1 MATTRIY
8 QSLALAT
15 AGTLL
20 AATGAGATDSATEA
34 RLRMLEAEIARL
46 RPLEAEVAKLR
57 HEAHGAKAQAKIAT
71 NVANAAQAHVSK
83 DGHGHPPPPPVFVS
97 FKNGLFVETEDK
109 AFSIHIGGRVHA
121 DGGWQSD
128 PANGDAS
135 NVLLRRARLDVAG
148 KAFKYWYYRTQF
160 EFGGSSGAASSANVR
175 DAWLAFKYPLL
186 TTIGLPYE
194 APIVIQLANQLRP
207 LGLEAMSTSNSG
219 ITFIERSMMSDAFNT
234 PRRHL
239 GASISSGGH
248 NWGVKAGLYS
258 TSPQDRGIRPIN
270 NRLGQYWEVDGR
282 AVFLPIRT
290 EEDLI
295 HIGATGRY
303 YQNNGASGASN
314 DELIVGPGVRNEANA
329 LNTRLLGTPDMS
341 CNPGG
346 PFNLFG
352 SVWASNPALGGSLV
366 QNNCLKNST
375 QFNVEF
381 VGIHGPFSI
390 QAEYSQ
396 AYYNRNSYNSAA
408 LLITPTALTGVP
420 AFQAARLAA
429 GQGLQSSAAF
439 DGFYVQA
446 QLFLTGET
454 RITGYT
460 DIEHNINTPY
470 TFSTAPKI
478 LNPISKGGYGAW
490 EVAGRWSSINLD
502 NGSQGAWSYLPA
514 YGALGLIPGVATPA
528 GLFPA
533 VLAAN
538 SVGITGGRVNK
549 ITLGL
554 NWYPEKGYRFLFNY
568 GRVLANVAP
577 FNQPW
582 LSSNDTNSFL
592 TRAEVWW

>member
-1 MATTRIY
+1 MKLRVG
-8 QSLALAT
+8 QRALAIAAFGLIAT
-15 AGTLL
+15 A
-20 AATGAGATDSATEA
+20 SATPAAADTASELRELKA
-34 RLRMLEAEIARL
+34 RLQQLEAQVAKQR
-46 RPLEAEVAKLR
+46 AEVKR
-57 HEAHGAKAQAKIAT
+57 AT
-71 NVANAAQAHVSK
+71 NVANAASVAATK
-83 DGHGHPPPPPVFVS
+83 GPPGPPPPPPVFVS

-109 AFSIHIGGRVHA
+109 AFSFHVGGRIHA

-128 PANGDAS
+128 PGDGDAS
-135 NVLLRRARLDVAG
+135 NVLLRRARLDIAG

-160 EFGGSSGAASSANVR
+160 EFGGSSGAVSAANVR

-186 TTIGLPYE
+186 TTVGLPYDW
-194 APIVIQLANQLRP
+194 PVVIQLANQLRP

-248 NWGVKAGLYS
+248 NWGVKTGIYS
-258 TSPQDRGIRPIN
+258 TSPQDTANRPFN

-282 AVFLPIRT
+282 AVYLPIRT

-303 YQNNGASGASN
+303 YKNNGATSLSN
-314 DELIVGPGVRNEANA
+314 DELLVGRGVRNEANA

-346 PFNLFG
+346 PFSLAG
-352 SVWASNPALGGSLV
+352 SRWAANTGLGGSLA
-366 QNNCLKNST
+366 QNNCLKSAAA
-375 QFNVEF
+375 FNLEF
-381 VGIHGPFSI
+381 VAIHGPFSI
-390 QAEYSQ
+390 QAEYSRS
-396 AYYNRNSYNSAA
+396 YYTRDSYTSAG

-429 GQGLQSSAAF
+429 GQGLQSSASF
-439 DGFYVQA
+439 DGFYAQA

-454 RITGYT
+454 RITAYT

-470 TFSTAPKI
+470 TFSTQPKI

-490 EVAGRWSSINLD
+490 EVAARWSSINLD
-502 NGSQGAWSYLPA
+502 NGAQGAWSYLPA
-514 YGALGLIPGVATPA
+514 YGALGLVPGVAIPG
-528 GLFPA
+528 GLASA

-538 SVGITGGRVNK
+538 SVGLTGGRVNK

-577 FNQPW
+577 YNQPW
-582 LSSNDTNSFL
+582 LNSNDTNSFL

>member
-1 MATTRIY
+1 MKLGVGQR
-8 QSLALAT
+8 ALAIAAFGLIAT
-15 AGTLL
+15 A
-20 AATGAGATDSATEA
+20 SATPAAADTASELRELKA
-34 RLRMLEAEIARL
+34 RLQQLEAQVAKQR
-46 RPLEAEVAKLR
+46 AEVKR
-57 HEAHGAKAQAKIAT
+57 AT

-109 AFSIHIGGRVHA
+109 AFSFHVGGRVHA

-135 NVLLRRARLDVAG
+135 NVLLRRARLDIAG
-148 KAFKYWYYRTQF
+148 KAFKHWYYRTQF
-160 EFGGSSGAASSANVR
+160 EFGGSSGSVSSANVR

-186 TTIGLPYE
+186 TTVGLPYQW
-194 APIVIQLANQLRP
+194 PVVIQLANQLRP

-248 NWGVKAGLYS
+248 NWGVKAGIYS
-258 TSPQDRGIRPIN
+258 TSPQDAAIRPTN
-270 NRLGQYWEVDGR
+270 NKLGQYWEVDGR

-314 DELIVGPGVRNEANA
+314 DELLVGRGVRNEANA

-346 PFNLFG
+346 PFNLTG
-352 SVWASNPALGGSLV
+352 SVWAANPAFGGSLA

-381 VGIHGPFSI
+381 VAIHGPFSI

-396 AYYNRNSYNSAA
+396 AYYNRNSCNSAA
-408 LLITPTALTGVP
+408 LLITPGALTGVP
-420 AFQAARLAA
+420 ALQAARLAA

-439 DGFYVQA
+439 DGFYAQA

-454 RITGYT
+454 RITAYT
-460 DIEHNINTPY
+460 DIDHNINTPY
-470 TFSTAPKI
+470 TFSTQPKI

-490 EVAGRWSSINLD
+490 EVAARWSSINLD

-514 YGALGLIPGVATPA
+514 YGALGLVPGVATPG

-538 SVGITGGRVNK
+538 SVGLTGGRVNK

-577 FNQPW
+577 YNQPW

>member
-1 MATTRIY
+1 MRLRVG
-8 QSLALAT
+8 QRALAIAAFGLYAT
-15 AGTLL
+15 ASASP
-20 AATGAGATDSATEA
+20 AAADTASELRELKA
-34 RLRMLEAEIARL
+34 RLQQLEAQVAKQR
-46 RPLEAEVAKLR
+46 AEVKR
-57 HEAHGAKAQAKIAT
+57 AT
-71 NVANAAQAHVSK
+71 NVANAAHAHVSK

-109 AFSIHIGGRVHA
+109 AFSFYVGGRVHA

-160 EFGGSSGAASSANVR
+160 EFGGSQGSASTANVR
-175 DAWLAFKYPLL
+175 DAWLGFNYPILAKL
-186 TTIGLPYE
+186 GLPYE
-194 APIVIQLANQLRP
+194 KNIFIQLANHLRP
-207 LGLEAMSTSNSG
+207 LGLEALSTSNSG
-219 ITFIERSMMSDAFNT
+219 ITFIERSMMSDALNT
-234 PRRHL
+234 PKRHL
-239 GASISSGGH
+239 GASVSTGDH
-248 NWGVKAGLYS
+248 NWGVKAGIYS
-258 TSPQDRGIRPIN
+258 TSPQDTANRPFN

-314 DELIVGPGVRNEANA
+314 DNLLVGRGVRNEANA

-346 PFNLFG
+346 PFNLAG
-352 SVWASNPALGGSLV
+352 SVWAANPALGGSLA

-381 VGIHGPFSI
+381 VGVHGPFSI

-396 AYYNRNSYNSAA
+396 TYYNRNSYNSAA
-408 LLITPTALTGVP
+408 LLITPSALTGVP
-420 AFQAARLAA
+420 ALQQARLAA

-439 DGFYVQA
+439 DGWYVQA
-446 QLFLTGET
+446 QWFLTGET
-454 RITGYT
+454 RISGYT
-460 DIEHNINTPY
+460 DIEHNVNTPY
-470 TFSTAPKI
+470 TFSTQPKI

-490 EVAGRWSSINLD
+490 EVAARWSAINLD
-502 NGSQGAWSYLPA
+502 NGSQGSWSYLPA
-514 YGALGLIPGVATPA
+514 HGALGLVPGVAISPA
-528 GLFPA
+528 LFPA
-533 VLAAN
+533 TLAAN
-538 SVGITGGRVNK
+538 SVGLTGGRVNK

>member
-1 MATTRIY
+1 MKLGVGQR
-8 QSLALAT
+8 ALAIAAFGLIAT
-15 AGTLL
+15 A
-20 AATGAGATDSATEA
+20 SATPAAADTASELRELKA
-34 RLRMLEAEIARL
+34 RLQQLEAQVAKQR
-46 RPLEAEVAKLR
+46 AEVKR
-57 HEAHGAKAQAKIAT
+57 AT
-71 NVANAAQAHVSK
+71 NVANAASVAATK
-83 DGHGHPPPPPVFVS
+83 GPPGPPPPPPVFVS

-186 TTIGLPYE
+186 TTVGLPYQW
-194 APIVIQLANQLRP
+194 PVVIQLANQLRP

-248 NWGVKAGLYS
+248 NWGFKTGIYS
-258 TSPQDRGIRPIN
+258 TSPQDTANRPFV

-282 AVFLPIRT
+282 AVYLPIRT

-295 HIGATGRY
+295 HLGITGRY
-303 YQNNGASGASN
+303 YKNNGATSASN
-314 DELIVGPGVRNEANA
+314 DELQVGRGVRNEANA

-346 PFNLFG
+346 PYNLFG
-352 SVWASNPALGGSLV
+352 SAWASNPALGGSIA
-366 QNNCLKNST
+366 QNGCLKSSA
-375 QFNVEF
+375 QFNAEF
-381 VGIHGPFSI
+381 VAIHGPFSI

-396 AYYNRNSYNSAA
+396 TSYNRDSYSSLGT
-408 LLITPTALTGVP
+408 LLTPTAFGASP
-420 AFQAARLAA
+420 AIQAARLAA
-429 GQGLQSSAAF
+429 GQGLQSSSTF
-439 DGFYVQA
+439 NGFYAQA

-454 RITGYT
+454 RITAYT

-490 EVAGRWSSINLD
+490 EVAARWSSINLD
-502 NGSQGAWSYLPA
+502 SGSQGSWSYLPA
-514 YGALGLIPGVATPA
+514 YGALGLVPGAATPA

-577 FNQPW
+577 YNQPW

>member
-1 MATTRIY
+1 MKLGVGQR
-8 QSLALAT
+8 ALAIAAFGLYAT
-15 AGTLL
+15 AS
-20 AATGAGATDSATEA
+20 AAPAAADTASEIRELKA
-34 RLRMLEAEIARL
+34 RLMQLESQVAKQR
-46 RPLEAEVAKLR
+46 AEVR
-57 HEAHGAKAQAKIAT
+57 RAT

-83 DGHGHPPPPPVFVS
+83 DGGHPPPPPVFVS

-109 AFSIHIGGRVHA
+109 AFSFHVGGRVHA

-135 NVLLRRARLDVAG
+135 NVLLRRARLDIAG

-160 EFGGSSGAASSANVR
+160 EFGGSSGGASSANVR
-175 DAWLAFKYPLL
+175 DAWLAFKYPILAKL
-186 TTIGLPYE
+186 GLPYE
-194 APIVIQLANQLRP
+194 RDIVIQLANQLRP

-239 GASISSGGH
+239 GASISTGDH
-248 NWGVKAGLYS
+248 NWGVKAGVYS
-258 TSPQDRGIRPIN
+258 TSPQDTANRPFV

-295 HIGATGRY
+295 HIGGTGRY
-303 YQNNGASGASN
+303 YQNNGATSASN
-314 DELIVGPGVRNEANA
+314 DELQVGRGVRNEANA
-329 LNTRLLGTPDMS
+329 LNTRLLGSPDMS

-346 PFNLFG
+346 PFALTG
-352 SVWASNPALGGSLV
+352 SIWASSPWLNGAIN
-366 QNNCLKNST
+366 QNGCLKNSA

-381 VGIHGPFSI
+381 VGVHGPFSI

-396 AYYNRNSYNSAA
+396 TYYNRNSYNSAG
-408 LLITPTALTGVP
+408 LLITPAGLGVPP

-429 GQGLQSSAAF
+429 GQGLQNSESF
-439 DGFYVQA
+439 NGWYVQA
-446 QLFLTGET
+446 QVFLTGET
-454 RITGYT
+454 RITAYT
-460 DIEHNINTPY
+460 DIEHNLNTPY

-490 EVAGRWSSINLD
+490 EVAGRWSAINLN
-502 NGSQGAWSYLPA
+502 NGAQGSWSYLPA
-514 YGALGLIPGVATPA
+514 YGALGLIPGAATPA

-538 SVGITGGRVNK
+538 SVGVTGGRVNK

-568 GRVLANVAP
+568 GRVMDNVAP
-577 FNQPW
+577 YNQPW
-582 LSSNDTNSFL
+582 LRSNNTNSFL

>member
-1 MATTRIY
+1 MKLGVGQR
-8 QSLALAT
+8 ALAIAAFGLYAT
-15 AGTLL
+15 AS
-20 AATGAGATDSATEA
+20 AAPAAADTASEIRALKA
-34 RLRMLEAEIARL
+34 RLIQLENQ
-46 RPLEAEVAKLR
+46 VAKQRAETR
-57 HEAHGAKAQAKIAT
+57 HAT
-71 NVANAAQAHVSK
+71 NVANAASAAVTK
-83 DGHGHPPPPPVFVS
+83 GPPGHPPPPPVFVS

-128 PANGDAS
+128 PGSGDAS

-160 EFGGSSGAASSANVR
+160 EFGGSSGGSSSANVR

-186 TTIGLPYE
+186 TTIGLPYDY
-194 APIVIQLANQLRP
+194 PVVIQLANQLRP

-258 TSPQDRGIRPIN
+258 TSPQDSAIRPTN

-314 DELIVGPGVRNEANA
+314 DELLVGRGVRNEANA

-346 PFNLFG
+346 PFNLAG
-352 SVWASNPALGGSLV
+352 SIWASYPGLGGSIV
-366 QNNCLKNST
+366 QSNCLKNST

-396 AYYNRNSYNSAA
+396 QYYNRNSYNSAG
-408 LLITPTALTGVP
+408 LLITPSALTGVP
-420 AFQAARLAA
+420 ALQAARLAA
-429 GQGLQSSAAF
+429 GQGLQSTAAF

-454 RITGYT
+454 RITAYT
-460 DIEHNINTPY
+460 DIDHNINTPY
-470 TFSTAPKI
+470 TFSTQPKI

-490 EVAGRWSSINLD
+490 EVAARWSSINLD
-502 NGSQGAWSYLPA
+502 NGAQGSWSYLPA
-514 YGALGLIPGVATPA
+514 YGALGLVPGTAPA
-528 GLFPA
+528 ALFPA
-533 VLAAN
+533 LLAAN
-538 SVGITGGRVNK
+538 SVGVTGGRVNK

-568 GRVLANVAP
+568 GRVLDNVAP
-577 FNQPW
+577 YNQPW
-582 LSSNDTNSFL
+582 LARNNTNSFL

>member
-1 MATTRIY
+1 MKLGVGQR
-8 QSLALAT
+8 ALAIAAFGLYAT
-15 AGTLL
+15 AS
-20 AATGAGATDSATEA
+20 AAPAAADTASEIRELKA
-34 RLRMLEAEIARL
+34 RLMQLEAQVSKQR
-46 RPLEAEVAKLR
+46 AEVK
-57 HEAHGAKAQAKIAT
+57 HAT

-109 AFSIHIGGRVHA
+109 AFSFYVGGRIHA

-135 NVLLRRARLDVAG
+135 NALLRRARIDIAG

-160 EFGGSSGAASSANVR
+160 EFGGSSNAASAANVR
-175 DAWLAFKYPLL
+175 DAWLGFNYPILAKL
-186 TTIGLPYE
+186 GLPYE
-194 APIVIQLANQLRP
+194 NKIFIQFANQLRP

-219 ITFIERSMMSDAFNT
+219 ITFIERSMMSDTFNT

-239 GASISSGGH
+239 GVSISTGDH
-248 NWGVKAGLYS
+248 NWGVKGGIYS
-258 TSPQDRGIRPIN
+258 TSPQDAAIRPFN

-303 YQNNGASGASN
+303 YQNNGASGATN
-314 DELIVGPGVRNEANA
+314 DELLVGRGVRNEANA
-329 LNTRLLGTPDMS
+329 LNTRLLGTPDMA

-346 PFNLFG
+346 PFNLAG
-352 SVWASNPALGGSLV
+352 SLWAANPALGGQLV
-366 QNNCLKNST
+366 QGGCLKNST

-381 VGIHGPFSI
+381 VGVHGPFSI

-396 AYYNRNSYNSAA
+396 QFYNRNSYNSAA
-408 LLITPTALTGVP
+408 LLFTPTALAGAP
-420 AFQAARLAA
+420 ALQQARLVA
-429 GQGLQSSAAF
+429 GQGLQSSSAF
-439 DGFYVQA
+439 DGYYVQA

-460 DIEHNINTPY
+460 DIEHNVNTPY
-470 TFSTAPKI
+470 TFSTQPKI
-478 LNPISKGGYGAW
+478 LNPVSKGGYGAW
-490 EVAGRWSSINLD
+490 EVAGRWSSIDLN
-502 NGSQGAWSYLPA
+502 NGSQGFWSYLPV
-514 YGALGLIPGVATPA
+514 YGALGFIPGVAIPA

-533 VLAAN
+533 TLAAN
-538 SVGITGGRVNK
+538 SVGLTGGRVNK

-568 GRVLANVAP
+568 GRVLANSAP

-582 LSSNDTNSFL
+582 LSANDTNSFL

>member
-1 MATTRIY
+1 MKLGVGQR
-8 QSLALAT
+8 ALAIAAFGLYAAASAAPAAADT
-15 AGTLL
+15 ASEIRALK
-20 AATGAGATDSATEA
+20 E
-34 RLRMLEAEIARL
+34 RLQALEAQVAKQK
-46 RPLEAEVAKLR
+46 AEVKR
-57 HEAHGAKAQAKIAT
+57 AT

-135 NVLLRRARLDVAG
+135 NVLLRRARLDIAG

-194 APIVIQLANQLRP
+194 TPIVIQLANQLRP

-258 TSPQDRGIRPIN
+258 TSPQDSAIRPFN

-303 YQNNGASGASN
+303 YQNNGASGATN
-314 DELIVGPGVRNEANA
+314 DELRVGRGVRNEANA
-329 LNTRLLGTPDMS
+329 LNTRLLETPDMS

-352 SVWASNPALGGSLV
+352 SVWASYPGLNGALV
-366 QNNCLKNST
+366 QNSCLKNSA

-381 VGIHGPFSI
+381 VGVHGPFSI

-396 AYYNRNSYNSAA
+396 THFSRNPYTSAA
-408 LLITPTALTGVP
+408 LLITPGALAGVP
-420 AFQAARLAA
+420 ALQAARLAA
-429 GQGLQSSAAF
+429 GQGLQSTSSF
-439 DGFYVQA
+439 DGWYVQA

-454 RITGYT
+454 RITAYT
-460 DIEHNINTPY
+460 DIDHNINTPY

-478 LNPISKGGYGAW
+478 LNPVSKGGYGAW

-514 YGALGLIPGVATPA
+514 YGALGFVPGAAIPA

-538 SVGITGGRVNK
+538 SVGVTGGRVNK

-582 LSSNDTNSFL
+582 LNSNDTNSFL

>member
-1 MATTRIY
+1 MKLGVGQR
-8 QSLALAT
+8 ALAIAAFGLFAT
-15 AGTLL
+15 ASASP
-20 AATGAGATDSATEA
+20 AAADTASELRELKA
-34 RLRMLEAEIARL
+34 RLQQLEAQVAKQR
-46 RPLEAEVAKLR
+46 AEVKR
-57 HEAHGAKAQAKIAT
+57 AT

-109 AFSIHIGGRVHA
+109 AFSFHVGGRVHA

-135 NVLLRRARLDVAG
+135 NVLLRRARLDIAG

-160 EFGGSSGAASSANVR
+160 EFGGSSGSVSSANVR

-186 TTIGLPYE
+186 TTVGLPYQW
-194 APIVIQLANQLRP
+194 PVVIQLANQLRP

-248 NWGVKAGLYS
+248 NWGVKAGIYS
-258 TSPQDRGIRPIN
+258 TSPQDSSIRPTN
-270 NRLGQYWEVDGR
+270 NKLGQYWEVDGR

-314 DELIVGPGVRNEANA
+314 DELLVGRGVRNEANA

-346 PFNLFG
+346 PFNLTG
-352 SVWASNPALGGSLV
+352 SVWAANPALGGSLV
-366 QNNCLKNST
+366 QNNCLKSSA

-381 VGIHGPFSI
+381 VAIHGPFSI

-396 AYYNRNSYNSAA
+396 TSFRRDSYTSAA
-408 LLITPTALTGVP
+408 LLITPSALTGVP
-420 AFQAARLAA
+420 AFQASRLAA
-429 GQGLQSSAAF
+429 GQGLQSSATF
-439 DGFYVQA
+439 DGFYAQA

-454 RITGYT
+454 RITAYT

-490 EVAGRWSSINLD
+490 EVAARWSSINLD

-514 YGALGLIPGVATPA
+514 YGALGLVPGVNIPG

-533 VLAAN
+533 TLAAN
-538 SVGITGGRVNK
+538 SVGLTGGRVNK

-582 LSSNDTNSFL
+582 LSANDTNSFL